1 VTIRAATTHDGQALA
16 AIHAACFDIAW
27 SRQTLEDFID
37 AGTVSIF
44 GNPPTAFLIMRRVLD
59 EAEIITLAVHPASRQ
74 KGQARALLVRALAD
88 MAATGVARIFLE
100 VAIDNEAACYLY
112 RALGFVQIGA
122 RKGYY
127 RRSDGQLVDAL
138 ILSRALTADTILPN
152 T

>member
-16 AIHAACFDIAW
+16 AIHAACFDTAW
-27 SRQTLEDFID
+27 SRETLEDYID

-44 GNPPTAFLIMRRVLD
+44 GDPPTSFLIMRRVLD

-74 KGQARALLVRALAD
+74 QGQAGTLLARALAD
-88 MAATGVARIFLE
+88 MAATDIARVFLE
-100 VAIDNEAACYLY
+100 VAIDNEAACHLY

-127 RRSDGQLVDAL
+127 RRSDGQMVDAL
-138 ILSRALTADTILPN
+138 ILSRALAADTILPN